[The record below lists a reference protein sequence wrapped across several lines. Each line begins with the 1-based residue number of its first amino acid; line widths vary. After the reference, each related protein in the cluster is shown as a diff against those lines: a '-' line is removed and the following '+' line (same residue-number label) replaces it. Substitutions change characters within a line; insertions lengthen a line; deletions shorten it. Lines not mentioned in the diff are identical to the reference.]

1 MHPETGNI
9 KALTFDVFG
18 TVVDWRGSIARELR
32 QLARAKG
39 LRVNAVKF
47 ADAWRAGYRPAMD
60 RVSRGELAWTR
71 IDVLHRM
78 ILDEILEKFR
88 ITTLTEDEKIK
99 LNRAWHR
106 LKPWPDALRGLKR
119 LKKRYIIATLSN
131 GDVALLTNMA
141 KHAGLPWDCILSAEI
156 FHHYKPASQAYLGAA
171 AALDL
176 NPGDVM
182 MVAAHKHDLRAAA
195 ANGLAT
201 AFVRRP
207 HEYGRN
213 KGTDL
218 GDDPAFTINTN
229 DFNDLADQLG
239 VNHTP

>member
-1 MHPETGNI
+1 MDSELSAV

-18 TVVDWRGSIARELR
+18 TVVDWHGSIARETR

-60 RVSRGELAWTR
+60 RVGRGELPWTK

-88 ITTLTEDEKIK
+88 ITTLSEQEKSH

-106 LKPWPDALRGLKR
+106 LKPWPDTVKGLKR

-131 GDVALLTNMA
+131 GDVALLINMA
-141 KHAGLPWDCILSAEI
+141 RHAGLPWDCVFSAET
-156 FHHYKPASQAYLGAA
+156 FHHYKPDPETYRGAA
-171 AALDL
+171 AMLDL
-176 NPGDVM
+176 KPEEVM
-182 MVAAHKHDLRAAA
+182 MVAAHKHDLHAAA
-195 ANGLAT
+195 KHGLKT

-213 KGTDL
+213 SNKDL
-218 GDDPAFTINTN
+218 AGEPSFTINAN
-229 DFNDLADQLG
+229 DFNDLAGQLG
-239 VNHTP
+239 C